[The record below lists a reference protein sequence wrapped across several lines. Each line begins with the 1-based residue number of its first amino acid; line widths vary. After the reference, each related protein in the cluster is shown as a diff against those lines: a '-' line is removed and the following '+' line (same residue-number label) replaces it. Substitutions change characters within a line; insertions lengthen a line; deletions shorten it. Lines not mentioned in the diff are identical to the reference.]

1 MREVDLAVPVA
12 VKEGAHTPIF
22 GNNMQRIRFFVKL
35 HLSVPTDLIVFGL
48 GGLRTAIFAVVQVKE
63 R

>member
-1 MREVDLAVPVA
+1 MREVDLAVPVT
-12 VKEGAHTPIF
+12 VKEGVHTPIF